1 MTPRTSTLRLHGH
14 EITYR
19 HAGDGGPVVL
29 LIHGIANSSETWT
42 EILPRLAGHARV
54 VAPDLLGHGT
64 SAKPRSGDYSLAA
77 YANGLRDLLAVLGH
91 ERATIVG
98 HSLGGGV
105 ALQFAY
111 QFPERCERLILL
123 APGGF
128 GREVHPVLRAAAL
141 PGSEW
146 LLPLVCTPVA
156 AGIGNAVA
164 RVLGRVGLRAGRD
177 TAEMWGCYTS
187 LTDPAA
193 RRAFLHTVRGTV
205 DLGGQRL
212 SAVERAYLSEHL
224 PTLVVWGERDSI
236 IPHAHASAVTAALPA
251 SRLEVIPDAGHFAH
265 REQPERVAALLAE
278 FLSTEPASTAPDLS
292 ALLGKG

>member
-1 MTPRTSTLRLHGH
+1 MTVTTSTLRLHGH
-14 EITYR
+14 EISYR
-19 HAGDGGPVVL
+19 HAGDDGPVVL
-29 LIHGIANSSETWT
+29 FVHGIANSSETWADV
-42 EILPRLAGHARV
+42 LPRVAGHARAI
-54 VAPDLLGHGT
+54 APDLLGHGAT
-64 SAKPRSGDYSLAA
+64 AKPRSGDYSLGA
-77 YANGLRDLLAVLGH
+77 YANSLRDLLMALGH

-111 QFPERCERLILL
+111 QFPERCERLVLV

-141 PGSEW
+141 PGSEL
-146 LLPLVCTPVA
+146 LLPLVCTQLG
-156 AGIGNAVA
+156 AGLGNTLG
-164 RVLGRVGLRAGRD
+164 RLLGRVGLRPGTD
-177 TAEMWGCYTS
+177 VTEMWGCYTS

-212 SAVERAYLSEHL
+212 SAAERAYLSEHV

-236 IPHAHASAVTAALPA
+236 IPHHHSRAAADALPA
-251 SRLEVIPDAGHFAH
+251 SRMETIADAGHFPH
-265 REQPERVAALLAE
+265 REQPDRFAHLLVE
-278 FLSTEPASTAPDLS
+278 FLETAPAAAPDWGV
-292 ALLGKG
+292 LLGS